1 MENIKKTISL
11 EEYKCRF
18 NYKIP
23 FINNGDIST
32 VTSDNWGKIPYDFY
46 FKNLEE
52 CSFSKI
58 KDNLPL
64 VKGLNVTSTADNI
77 ENVEYCFRYKQM
89 VYWYNW
95 IINYGKKCKYYKL
108 CKRNSQYV
116 WVELNKP
123 KNEGDFFVNDY
134 NLGVNSVISVTNIP
148 IIHNTYEI
156 GEVIEVN
163 SDAVFFNKNFR
174 IDGDNTRYELLVL
187 NFITNYFNEEAKKD
201 NLAIP
206 FIDIPIHITQN
217 IDNIGVLTSYAKEW
231 EPRKLYIVGDTVRY
245 KQNIYILKKGDIYNM
260 VELQGGLYELF
271 LKLIRNENNTSLYY
285 NFIDLKNIDENA
297 EPEQIV
303 YDITSGRKNIF
314 FDINNDITKIY
325 LPFLCHKAKF
335 DANSDSFIF
344 DDNLWEPN
352 ILNVDSNISGSS
364 GTVLGD
370 IINNEE
376 AKESFI
382 QTKGESKLVSLRRYK
397 KSVDED
403 GNILP
408 FILSANFSSYGE
420 LEYNVGVF
428 NVYIG
433 ENDIFRG
440 DVMTDIIFNNNSETT
455 HFKYDINGNTLIYKN
470 MIKKFNADFSNEIK
484 LGNNLILVND
494 EKNNSFTY
502 KWEIIKTSTSNDN
515 IEIVDFL
522 PVADE
527 DNFNKK
533 YQTTAYTD
541 NVLYYTTHMC
551 IKENMILNYS
561 GISNNT
567 VYINHLLLHNNDESN
582 ENGGTVTFKYLKDCF
597 LDVNENG
604 YIKKYL
610 ENSGLLYSETYN
622 YGISVA
628 ALNLILDKKYE
639 ENFLLNH
646 KYVLYDYDLKDNEEV
661 YDFIYD
667 GDKNIYEY
675 KNIGKIYGIIGQNE
689 YIYKYMR
696 LLSEY
701 TFIDINFEDKIY
713 EVTSTDNSNLKKNT
727 LLSNISY
734 GLESIGYDDF
744 QKDYIFKDE
753 NIIGLEDVVE
763 NIDINIERGISSS
776 FEKHHIL
783 CEIKSFSDL
792 ENYRNNLFKL

>member
-64 VKGLNVTSTADNI
+64 VKGLNVSSTADNV

-134 NLGVNSVISVTNIP
+134 NLGINSVISVANTP

-163 SDAVFFNKNFR
+163 SDADFFNKNFR

-271 LKLIRNENNTSLYY
+271 LKLIKNENNTSLYY

-335 DANSDSFIF
+335 DVNSDSFIF

-352 ILNVDSNISGSS
+352 ILNVDSNIIGSS

-376 AKESFI
+376 ANESFI
-382 QTKGESKLVSLRRYK
+382 QTKGESKLISLRRYK

-408 FILSANFSSYGE
+408 FILSTNFSSYGE

-440 DVMTDIIFNNNSETT
+440 DVMMDIIFNNNSETT

-502 KWEIIKTSTSNDN
+502 KWEIIKTSTSNEN

-639 ENFLLNH
+639 ENSLLNH

-667 GDKNIYEY
+667 GENINVYE
-675 KNIGKIYGIIGQNE
+675 NIGKIYGIIGPNE
-689 YIYKYMR
+689 YVYKYMR

-713 EVTSTDNSNLKKNT
+713 EVISTDNNNLKKNT

-792 ENYRNNLFKL
+792 ENYRNNLFKI